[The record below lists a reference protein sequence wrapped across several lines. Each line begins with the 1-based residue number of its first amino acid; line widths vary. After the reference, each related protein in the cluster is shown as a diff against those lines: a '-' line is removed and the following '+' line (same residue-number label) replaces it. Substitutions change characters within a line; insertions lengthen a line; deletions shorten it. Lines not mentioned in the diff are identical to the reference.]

1 MYTFIE
7 IISPNCVSEFYSR
20 ESRRNPR
27 RMIKAAGK
35 SLAYCLKSVTKK
47 GIIQVKHI
55 YQFLC
60 NFKLCKQLKDRLF
73 EILGSYD
80 SVI

>member
-1 MYTFIE
+1 MHTVIE

-35 SLAYCLKSVTKK
+35 SLFYCLKSVTKK
-47 GIIQVKHI
+47 EAFKSSI
-55 YQFLC
+55 FM
-60 NFKLCKQLKDRLF
+60 NFF
-73 EILGSYD
+73 AI
-80 SVI
+80 

>member
-1 MYTFIE
+1 MRHPVK

-47 GIIQVKHI
+47 EAFKSNMFII
-55 YQFLC
+55 FL
-60 NFKLCKQLKDRLF
+60 
-73 EILGSYD
+73 
-80 SVI
+80 

>member
-1 MYTFIE
+1 MHSVIE

-35 SLAYCLKSVTKK
+35 SLVYCLKSVTKNRS
-47 GIIQVKHI
+47 IQVKHV
-55 YQFLC
+55 YQLFC
-60 NFKLCKQLKDRLF
+60 NLKLCKQLKDRKDF
-73 EILGSYD
+73 KK
-80 SVI
+80 